1 MKTIT
6 LSHYTMKDIDPTPW
20 RQTWDNLVH
29 FASRMA
35 PKLAPLGFQLKL
47 RKVELDILYFLSRSD
62 TGDTARDIIESR
74 NMSKAHISK
83 SVDNLRRTGCVT
95 LREDT
100 ADRRCMHLCLTE
112 KGKAFAAD
120 YATVVRRIG
129 RQLMAG
135 ITLQE
140 KQAIRSAMEKIRR
153 NIAAADITL
162 SHPGHTEETP

>member
-1 MKTIT
+1 MRH
-6 LSHYTMKDIDPTPW
+6 L
-20 RQTWDNLVH
+20 L
-29 FASRMA
+29 
-35 PKLAPLGFQLKL
+35 
-47 RKVELDILYFLSRSD
+47 
-62 TGDTARDIIESR
+62 
-74 NMSKAHISK
+74 ISK
-83 SVDNLRRTGCVT
+83 IIGTLCVLLCINLGLVAQNAKPFVVPE
-95 LREDT
+95 LKEW
-100 ADRRCMHLCLTE
+100 
-112 KGKAFAAD
+112 KGKAGAFVPGEQLRIVYDNQALRQVAEAFAAD